1 MMLMTNVADDDREN
15 GDDDITGQCDFVQR
29 NHVHPVGTVHCTVI
43 FAIMPPPV
51 ISFLQICPHSFP
63 SLGNPG

>member
-29 NHVHPVGTVHCTVI
+29 NHVHPVHYA
-43 FAIMPPPV
+43 FSSM
-51 ISFLQICPHSFP
+51 
-63 SLGNPG
+63 GNWH